1 MVNLRAY
8 NCFLLTN
15 SVESELDLV
24 SSVLFSPPSICTSNK
39 NWPFS
44 FGPPPNHP
52 CFACWMFDILLH
64 HRFALDRCDEN
75 VYQRLHLVQLCLI
88 IQNNELQSAKQCTEA
103 QAGMSTVTGVQ
114 QSQQRFTLQDVILLF
129 VENILFKGALLQM
142 SAELLHHDAVIY
154 KQTEALLIS
163 SRNETAQSKTQHK

>member
-1 MVNLRAY
+1 
-8 NCFLLTN
+8 
-15 SVESELDLV
+15 
-24 SSVLFSPPSICTSNK
+24 
-39 NWPFS
+39 
-44 FGPPPNHP
+44 
-52 CFACWMFDILLH
+52 
-64 HRFALDRCDEN
+64 
-75 VYQRLHLVQLCLI
+75 
-88 IQNNELQSAKQCTEA
+88 
-103 QAGMSTVTGVQ
+103 MSTVTGVQ